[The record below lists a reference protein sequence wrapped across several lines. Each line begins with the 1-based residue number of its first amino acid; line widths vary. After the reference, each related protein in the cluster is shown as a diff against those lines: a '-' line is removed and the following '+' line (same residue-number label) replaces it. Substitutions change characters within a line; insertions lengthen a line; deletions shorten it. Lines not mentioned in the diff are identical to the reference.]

1 VEISCEIG
9 AYDQQIWEKSIEQTQ
24 IKGFKNKPKKMG
36 HIKPDLIDVDLIRG
50 STFAKAKPEI
60 PWTSLTRKGLVRVV
74 LFPLFSSWW
83 IQVTS
88 LRIFVWLLLLYL
100 MQGNERGGIDCDRF
114 SLLLLLLDNVDFTV
128 LTFTRSFESLKC
140 KEMKGYTPF
149 GDHLRF
155 ICSQRQT

>member
-1 VEISCEIG
+1 
-9 AYDQQIWEKSIEQTQ
+9 
-24 IKGFKNKPKKMG
+24 MG

-74 LFPLFSSWW
+74 FFPLFSNWW

-100 MQGNERGGIDCDRF
+100 MQGLFNLFFCVTFEYWITSRLDPGFSFLGTLVKPHCFKIADQLVILKF
-114 SLLLLLLDNVDFTV
+114 ISPGQISLLNFRLINPTACF
-128 LTFTRSFESLKC
+128 
-140 KEMKGYTPF
+140 
-149 GDHLRF
+149 
-155 ICSQRQT
+155 